1 MTLEALNVR
10 QIRAGKN
17 QSLFREVN
25 ERVDRLAREFLSNA
39 PLSFI
44 CECWDLECARQ
55 IELTHEEYE
64 HVRSQPVWFAVAPGH
79 VLPEVERTVSSG
91 PRFAIVEKVEAAVPV
106 AVSNDPR
113 R

>member
-1 MTLEALNVR
+1 MAVEALDVR

-25 ERVDRLAREFLSNA
+25 ERVEKLAGEFVSNG
-39 PLSFI
+39 PVSFI
-44 CECWDLECARQ
+44 CECWDLECGRQ
-55 IELTHEEYE
+55 IELTHDEYE
-64 HVRSQPVWFAVAPGH
+64 RVRSKPVWFVVAPGH
-79 VLPEVERTVSSG
+79 VLPDVEKTISSG